1 MLLFAAPMLRTIP
14 LSADPAAAGS
24 VPGADLVSYFGAS
37 GDLWAFGLIFLRLA
51 SLVMLLPGIGD
62 QAVPP
67 RLRLGFAFMLALV
80 VTPVVRDT
88 LPLMPAALGPMV
100 GQVLHEVIIG
110 LMLGTLMRTLLF
122 TLVTTGEIL
131 SLQTTLSFAQT
142 ANPAQAQPSTSLG
155 TFMAMLGLVLIYA
168 TNLHHLF
175 IRGMVDSFH
184 VFPAAK
190 PVMIGDAITLLTRTV
205 TESLAL
211 ALQMSAPVIVFS
223 LVFNIAVGFVGRMM
237 PAFPVFFAA
246 TPLSVLLGLS
256 LMALGLGAS
265 GMVFIEHYQDM
276 LAVFIRHDHG

>member
-1 MLLFAAPMLRTIP
+1 MLSFAAPLLRTIP
-14 LSADPAAAGS
+14 LGAGPVTAS
-24 VPGADLVSYFGAS
+24 PVPGADVVSYFGSS
-37 GDLWAFGLIFLRLA
+37 GDLWAVGLIFMRLA
-51 SLVMLLPGIGD
+51 SLVMLMPGIGD
-62 QAVPP
+62 QAVPS
-67 RLRLGFAFMLALV
+67 RLRLGFALLLALV
-80 VTPVVRDT
+80 VTPIVRDT
-88 LPLMPAALGPMV
+88 LPPMPAAMGPMV
-100 GQVLHEVIIG
+100 GQVLHEIVIG

-122 TLVTTGEIL
+122 TLITTGEIL

-175 IRGMVDSFH
+175 IRAMVDSFQ
-184 VFPAAK
+184 VFPAMK
-190 PVMIGDAITLLTRTV
+190 HVMLGDALTLMTKTV
-205 TESLAL
+205 TQTMVL

-256 LMALGLGAS
+256 LMAMGLGAS
-265 GMVFIEHYQDM
+265 GMVFIDHYKDM
-276 LAVFIRHDHG
+276 IAVFIRPAHG